1 MKKALIFIFL
11 LAALISKAQ
20 NNSANEKLILG
31 KWEYNVAYDT
41 IAAIDTA
48 DFYKPFEQR
57 EKVMFFMEIKIKKST
72 ATLSED
78 SEKYN
83 ATWQLKNE
91 NELYFFLENKKTLK
105 YIITKL
111 TAHTLEF
118 REPGDTVS
126 AFGYYKK

>member
-72 ATLSED
+72 AT
-78 SEKYN
+78 Y
-83 ATWQLKNE
+83 LKIPKNIMQPG
-91 NELYFFLENKKTLK
+91 NLKTRTNF
-105 YIITKL
+105 IS
-111 TAHTLEF
+111 F
-118 REPGDTVS
+118 
-126 AFGYYKK
+126 